1 MSARKSPFHPAA
13 IVIAAGLFAAL
24 TAQAATT
31 SYDTTLLAQADPAQS
46 SGPSVNNDKFK
57 QLKTQCEK
65 DVPSGKASGD
75 ICAEAAALLVGDD
88 LPDEFRDFKEDQ
100 RIRIALRLLERGV
113 DSSNLAR
120 GRAYDWYNR
129 IGFFGISAYADS
141 YRAAELMDMMTKSSY
156 AGAYLRKAR
165 ASLGILALGTSEA
178 EKRDYCPGTKKLI
191 DEGKLDVDSAGIAKE
206 VMNSAVCRGPAQ

>member
-65 DVPSGKASGD
+65 DVPSGKA
-75 ICAEAAALLVGDD
+75 
-88 LPDEFRDFKEDQ
+88 
-100 RIRIALRLLERGV
+100 
-113 DSSNLAR
+113 
-120 GRAYDWYNR
+120 Y
-129 IGFFGISAYADS
+129 
-141 YRAAELMDMMTKSSY
+141 
-156 AGAYLRKAR
+156 
-165 ASLGILALGTSEA
+165 
-178 EKRDYCPGTKKLI
+178 
-191 DEGKLDVDSAGIAKE
+191 
-206 VMNSAVCRGPAQ
+206 